1 MKTKK
6 LTTLGLSVAL
16 ALILSYLESLL
27 PPLMA
32 VPGVK
37 VGLPNIVILFL
48 LYRYGWKEAGAVSLI
63 RLLLSAALFTGFV
76 AFFYGL
82 AGAVLSLAGSALL
95 KRSDRFSPLGVSVAG
110 GVLHNLGQIALAALI
125 LESGYLFAYL
135 PVLLL
140 SGTLAG
146 ALVGLL
152 GHPQGVR
159 GRTDAPAGAACPGT
173 RAAGGGPG
181 QERERAQCGQQ
192 EGQDPVHRP
201 PGRPLSLPRRGPI
214 GVVRD
219 RHEKGPGVHHQP
231 GPVYEAYLTSARRMR
246 MPARRPTTAPATVP
260 ERSSTGK

>member
-1 MKTKK
+1 MKTRK

-16 ALILSYLESLL
+16 ALILSYVERLL
-27 PPLMA
+27 PHLVA

-37 VGLPNIVILFL
+37 AGLPNIVILFL
-48 LYRYGWKEAGAVSLI
+48 LDRCGWKEAGCVSLI
-63 RLLLSAALFTGFV
+63 RLVLSAALFTGFV

-125 LESGYLFAYL
+125 LESGYIFAYL

-152 GHPQGVR
+152 
-159 GRTDAPAGAACPGT
+159 AGI
-173 RAAGGGPG
+173 
-181 QERERAQCGQQ
+181 
-192 EGQDPVHRP
+192 
-201 PGRPLSLPRRGPI
+201 LIRRGDI
-214 GVVRD
+214 R
-219 RHEKGPGVHHQP
+219 
-231 GPVYEAYLTSARRMR
+231 
-246 MPARRPTTAPATVP
+246 
-260 ERSSTGK
+260 

>member
-1 MKTKK
+1 MNTKK
-6 LTTLGLSVAL
+6 LTTVGLSVAL
-16 ALILSYLESLL
+16 ALILSYVESLL

-48 LYRYGWKEAGAVSLI
+48 LYRWGWKEAGAVSLI
-63 RLLLSAALFTGFV
+63 RLLLSAALFTGFA

-82 AGAVLSLAGSALL
+82 AGAVLSLLGSSLL

-125 LESGYLFAYL
+125 LDSGYIFAYL

-152 GHPQGVR
+152 AGVLSR
-159 GRTDAPAGAACPGT
+159 
-173 RAAGGGPG
+173 RA
-181 QERERAQCGQQ
+181 
-192 EGQDPVHRP
+192 DV
-201 PGRPLSLPRRGPI
+201 
-214 GVVRD
+214 
-219 RHEKGPGVHHQP
+219 K
-231 GPVYEAYLTSARRMR
+231 
-246 MPARRPTTAPATVP
+246 
-260 ERSSTGK
+260 

>member
-16 ALILSYLESLL
+16 ALILSYVESLL

-48 LYRYGWKEAGAVSLI
+48 LYRYGWREAGAVSLV
-63 RLLLSAALFTGFV
+63 RLALSAALFTGFA

-82 AGAVLSLAGSALL
+82 AGAAVSLLGSALL

-125 LESGYLFAYL
+125 LDSGYVFAYL

-140 SGTLAG
+140 SGTVAG

-152 GHPQGVR
+152 AGILIR
-159 GRTDAPAGAACPGT
+159 RTD
-173 RAAGGGPG
+173 
-181 QERERAQCGQQ
+181 
-192 EGQDPVHRP
+192 
-201 PGRPLSLPRRGPI
+201 I
-214 GVVRD
+214 GD
-219 RHEKGPGVHHQP
+219 R
-231 GPVYEAYLTSARRMR
+231 
-246 MPARRPTTAPATVP
+246 
-260 ERSSTGK
+260 